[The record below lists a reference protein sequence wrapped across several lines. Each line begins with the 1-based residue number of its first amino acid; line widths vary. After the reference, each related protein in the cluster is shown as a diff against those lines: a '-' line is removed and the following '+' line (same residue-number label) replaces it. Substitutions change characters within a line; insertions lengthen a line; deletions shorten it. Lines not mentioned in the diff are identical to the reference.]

1 MDTRQIDRP
10 YRCIGAGCC
19 GSIWAPNNDPDWV
32 IKREDGGDHGR
43 SVANDQVMHRKVIAA
58 IPESGLPA
66 RVPASYDVI
75 EANDS
80 WWNANLHR
88 FPNGTTACKAYM
100 QERIPAVPHEI
111 RDLLI
116 SRYCRPNGQAAIRAS
131 QENKDCLI
139 RVYTGKRRLSDR
151 LGPFFNLRNY
161 GLHIDQM
168 DELGL
173 DTSAIVRVLATAL
186 AYCYW
191 RGRVDAND
199 VEFVLAP
206 ATPPAQVSTPTFRI
220 GGIAQE
226 LVVWML
232 DYDCVREMPQSI
244 EVIQQAVTAF
254 YRNDS
259 YFPRPHF
266 SGHTEVD
273 VRLWEAF
280 KVDFLATSRE
290 LLNDLTLA
298 EDWVK
303 HIEDEG
309 KRRAAIGSPCWC
321 ACRA

>member
-1 MDTRQIDRP
+1 MDTRQTDHP

-43 SVANDQVMHRKVIAA
+43 SVANDQVMHHKVIAA

-66 RVPASYDVI
+66 RIPASYDII

-100 QERIPAVPHEI
+100 QE
-111 RDLLI
+111 
-116 SRYCRPNGQAAIRAS
+116 AAIRAS

-168 DELGL
+168 DESGL

-186 AYCYW
+186 AHCYW
-191 RGRVDAND
+191 RGHVDAND

-226 LVVWML
+226 LAVWML

-244 EVIQQAVTAF
+244 EGIQQAVTVF

-266 SGHTEVD
+266 SGHTEAD
-273 VRLWEAF
+273 VRMWETFKAF
-280 KVDFLATSRE
+280 FLAGSKE
-290 LLNDLTLA
+290 ILNDLTLA
-298 EDWVK
+298 EEWVRLT
-303 HIEDEG
+303 EDESR
-309 KRRAAIGSPCWC
+309 RRASIGTPCWC
-321 ACRA
+321 AGNA

>member
-1 MDTRQIDRP
+1 
-10 YRCIGAGCC
+10 
-19 GSIWAPNNDPDWV
+19 
-32 IKREDGGDHGR
+32 
-43 SVANDQVMHRKVIAA
+43 
-58 IPESGLPA
+58 
-66 RVPASYDVI
+66 
-75 EANDS
+75 
-80 WWNANLHR
+80 
-88 FPNGTTACKAYM
+88 
-100 QERIPAVPHEI
+100 
-111 RDLLI
+111 
-116 SRYCRPNGQAAIRAS
+116 
-131 QENKDCLI
+131 
-139 RVYTGKRRLSDR
+139 
-151 LGPFFNLRNY
+151 
-161 GLHIDQM
+161 
-168 DELGL
+168 
-173 DTSAIVRVLATAL
+173 
-186 AYCYW
+186 
-191 RGRVDAND
+191 
-199 VEFVLAP
+199 
-206 ATPPAQVSTPTFRI
+206 VSTPTFRI

-266 SGHTEVD
+266 SGHTEAD

-290 LLNDLTLA
+290 FLNDLTLA